1 MYPVLYLVPYSR
13 TVLKSFFKAIHIH
26 PALSRMLLFQV
37 TVVFL
42 MQDL

>member
-1 MYPVLYLVPYSR
+1 MFPVLYLVQYR